1 MAKHLVFAG
10 GGPRAVSFLGA
21 IEVLQKHNMIN
32 NVKHYWGNSA
42 GALMATCMSLNTTTT
57 ELRRVFYDMDFTKFR
72 DFDINNIMSFST
84 RWGLDS
90 GDAFTRNIKSV
101 LETLKPGSSK
111 YTLQELPG
119 LHITATDLTDTKL
132 VVLDSKSF
140 PTMKLVDALR
150 ASTSLP
156 FFYVPFRNPIN
167 NHMYV
172 DGAISCNFPWELL
185 SKDEQNDA
193 IGFDFCTTDK
203 TREPASLSE
212 FIPAIMNFRK
222 RSSDI
227 KEPKDIHKNVVI
239 LNIKG
244 FPTWHLALTKEDR
257 DELVKVGFE
266 STNKWITSR
275 SGSKTAQTPAQ
286 SAAQNTLGP
295 ASLENHKGGSSDS
308 HESPSHLRAR
318 GSRQH
323 LPLKPSPI
331 CRRWSL

>member
-10 GGPRAVSFLGA
+10 GGPRAVSFIGA

-32 NVKHYWGNSA
+32 DVKHYWGNSA
-42 GALMATCMSLNTTTT
+42 GAIMAACISLNSSQKD
-57 ELRRVFYDMDFTKFR
+57 LRRIVYDMDFTKFR

-84 RWGLDS
+84 RWGFDS
-90 GDAFTRNIKSV
+90 GDAFTKKIKSI
-101 LETLKPGSSK
+101 LEELKPGSSK
-111 YTLQELPG
+111 YTLQEVPG

-132 VVLDSKSF
+132 VVLDSKTH

-156 FFYVPFRNPIN
+156 FFYVPFRNPVN
-167 NHMYV
+167 NHMLV

-185 SKDEQNDA
+185 SKEEQNEA
-193 IGFDFCTTDK
+193 IGFDFCTSDRTK
-203 TREPASLSE
+203 EPSSLSE

-227 KEPKDIHKNVVI
+227 KEPLEVHRNVI
-239 LNIKG
+239 TLNIKG

-257 DELVKVGFE
+257 DELVKIGVD
-266 STNKWITSR
+266 STSRWITSR
-275 SGSKTAQTPAQ
+275 SGLKTAQAPAQ
-286 SAAQNTLGP
+286 CAAQSTPEQAGHGD
-295 ASLENHKGGSSDS
+295 HKDVLSDS
-308 HESPSHLRAR
+308 RDSPSHLRAR
-318 GSRQH
+318 GSHRRS
-323 LPLKPSPI
+323 PLKPSPI

>member
-21 IEVLQKHNMIN
+21 IEVLQKHNLLTD
-32 NVKHYWGNSA
+32 VKHYWGNSA
-42 GALMATCMSLNTTTT
+42 GALMAACLSLNTTTA
-57 ELRRVFYDMDFTKFR
+57 ELRRVFFDMDFTKFR
-72 DFDINNIMSFST
+72 DVDINNIMSFST

-90 GDAFTRNIKSV
+90 GDAFTKNIKSV

-132 VVLDSKSF
+132 VILDSKSY

-156 FFYVPFRNPIN
+156 FFYVPFRNPVN
-167 NHMYV
+167 NHMLV

-185 SKDEQNDA
+185 SKEEQKDA
-193 IGFDFCTTDK
+193 IGFDFCTSDK

-212 FIPAIMNFRK
+212 FIPAIMNFRN
-222 RSSDI
+222 RSSNI
-227 KEPKDIHKNVVI
+227 KDKVEIHTNVVV

-257 DELVKVGFE
+257 DELVKIGFD
-266 STNKWITSR
+266 STDNWVTSR
-275 SGSKTAQTPAQ
+275 ADSKTAQKPVQSVVLNTPEQ
-286 SAAQNTLGP
+286 VSQ
-295 ASLENHKGGSSDS
+295 ENHKGVLSDN
-308 HESPSHLRAR
+308 HGSPSHLRAR